1 VRPFRA
7 PHHTVSP
14 VGLVG
19 GGDPIRPGEVSLAH
33 HGCLFLDELL
43 EFKRGALEVL
53 RQPLEDG
60 IVSICRARSRATFP
74 ARPLLVA
81 AVNPCPCGFYGDKQR
96 RCTCSLERVRMYRAR
111 LSGPLLDRIDLHVPL
126 PPVDVANIVGKSR
139 GESSVEVQRRVIA
152 ARRIQAARRATKET
166 AVSTNGELGP
176 RDLERVAAPDAA
188 GLSILAQAVER
199 LGLSARAYSK
209 VLRVARTIADLD
221 GSVSVRAPHV
231 SEAICSRLLDRSEGQ
246 VPNADAAATV

>member
-1 VRPFRA
+1 
-7 PHHTVSP
+7 
-14 VGLVG
+14 
-19 GGDPIRPGEVSLAH
+19 H

-81 AVNPCPCGFYGDKQR
+81 AVNPCPCGFHGDKQR

-126 PPVDVANIVGKSR
+126 PPVDVANIVSKAR
-139 GESSVEVQRRVIA
+139 GESSAEVQRRVIA
-152 ARRIQAARRATKET
+152 ARQLQAARRLAKET
-166 AVSTNGELGP
+166 SVATNGELGS
-176 RDLERVAAPDAA
+176 RDLERVASPDSA
-188 GLSILAQAVER
+188 GLNILAQAVER
-199 LGLSARAYSK
+199 LGLSARAYTK
-209 VLRVARTIADLD
+209 VLRVARTIADLE
-221 GSVSVRAPHV
+221 GSTAVRAAHV
-231 SEAICSRLLDRSEGQ
+231 GEAIGTRLLDRLEAQ
-246 VPNADAAATV
+246 TTAAVTNAV